1 MKKITVLFI
10 ILSAIIIAISS
21 CSVRKS
27 ASMPAPS
34 NKELVV
40 PAPSPSVKTEA
51 SPNKSEPVPGA
62 EILIEQDNNQT
73 PPKK

>member
-10 ILSAIIIAISS
+10 LLSAIIVAVSS
-21 CSVRKS
+21 CSVNKS

-34 NKELVV
+34 KKEMAA
-40 PAPSPSVKTEA
+40 PAPAPSVKTEA

-62 EILIEQDNNQT
+62 EILIEQGNNQT